1 MASDLSPGLL
11 RETFQI
17 CHERH
22 MKQLQGFVQCLCEN
36 SADLCR
42 SPAYHTMPTAVT
54 ATTPGVTTSS
64 LAPSGPTASPS
75 PFVPTDWTRSYSVTA
90 GLCALFLAM
99 CAVIIVLRIMSKR
112 NEPQSQNR
120 VSVATVPVPDSEPP
134 PYDVVVRLPPS
145 YISREPPPYCEI
157 DVDKYPSP
165 LICPRVPGNVRSV
178 AGSSASL
185 DTEGSTSSGAS
196 SSDRQRDSCGDLEA
210 ASGDQTAESHASASS
225 AAAGASPGAVA
236 SSCDISEDSAAAA
249 TPSCDVAVVSEVR
262 DVSNVTSRGG
272 EGTSR

>member
-22 MKQLQGFVQCLCEN
+22 MKQLQGF
-36 SADLCR
+36 
-42 SPAYHTMPTAVT
+42 
-54 ATTPGVTTSS
+54 

-210 ASGDQTAESHASASS
+210 ASGDQTAESHANASS

-236 SSCDISEDSAAAA
+236 SSCDSAAAA

-262 DVSNVTSRGG
+262 DVSNATSRGG